1 MISSAMPH
9 STRRREQAPEPAAQ
23 TAGSGEHTADREA
36 EEEAEQFL
44 AQMTEGETSG
54 LMYESKKLIREEF
67 QGFQQIFL
75 ILGGALCAIVSVVGI
90 LNFFNAILTGILSRK
105 REFAML
111 QAVGMT
117 GKQLKKMLM
126 LEGVFYAVAT
136 LLISLVLILALE
148 PLIGGMLE
156 GMFWFFEYRFN
167 AAALWVTAPVF
178 LALGALLPLAVYQSI
193 AKLTI
198 VERLRETE

>member
-1 MISSAMPH
+1 M
-9 STRRREQAPEPAAQ
+9 
-23 TAGSGEHTADREA
+23 
-36 EEEAEQFL
+36 
-44 AQMTEGETSG
+44 
-54 LMYESKKLIREEF
+54 
-67 QGFQQIFL
+67 FL

-156 GMFWFFEYRFN
+156 GMFWFFEYRFS

>member
-1 MISSAMPH
+1 MYGMEAVMGTKQLQKDS
-9 STRRREQAPEPAAQ
+9 Q
-23 TAGSGEHTADREA
+23 TELFSLLYMFDTADREA

-67 QGFQQIFL
+67 QGFQQMFL

-156 GMFWFFEYRFN
+156 GMFWFFEYRFS